1 MLKDDDVQAVQ
12 RLNDAYRR
20 ICGELSKVIVGQQGV
35 IEELL
40 VAMFA
45 CGHCLLVGVPGLAK
59 TLMIRTLADTL
70 SLKFSRIQFTPDL
83 MPSDITG
90 TELIQE
96 DKLSGVR
103 EFRFLEGPIFANVVL
118 ADEINRTPPKTQAAL
133 LQAMQESEVT
143 VGRQTYPLP
152 QPFFVVAT

>member
-1 MLKDDDVQAVQ
+1 MLHDDDVQAVN
-12 RLNDAYRR
+12 RLNDAYQR
-20 ICGELSKVIVGQQGV
+20 ITHELSKVIVGQQTV

-45 CGHCLLVGVPGLAK
+45 RGHCLLVGVPGLAK

-90 TELIQE
+90 TEVIQD

-103 EFRFLEGPIFANVVL
+103 AFKFLPGPIFANIIL

-133 LQAMQESEVT
+133 LESMQETKASIGGVYSST
-143 VGRQTYPLP
+143 TAP
-152 QPFFVVAT
+152 